1 MEQKMK
7 DSNQLYSN
15 IDLHAVLSSNGRFL
29 YISSN
34 CKQLL
39 LYEQKDLLGCFL
51 KDFVHTEDQFL
62 VESYFYN
69 QHMLEICHFRLL
81 RSDLTAVWVE
91 ASIDFVACD
100 GLDNDLSREMIL
112 KMRVMN
118 TEPQKA
124 AFQPTEVSEQSLGSL
139 PAFQDVSEAENLIA
153 MLPNPLCIT
162 ALGKIVYANDAML
175 QLMGVC
181 TKDEMIGKSA
191 FDFIAEEYHDI
202 VRSRIKRLQQG
213 LPVGM
218 IEQIWKR
225 KDGSMIHIE
234 VKSSP
239 AIYQNQRAVGMIEQI
254 WKRKD
259 GSMIHIEVKSSPAI
273 YQNQRAELLLL
284 VDISS
289 RKKFQTVLQ
298 KSRERYQLLI
308 QNSID
313 TIAVIHDHK
322 WVFMNESG
330 IKLFEAEH
338 YDKLI
343 GKDIFHQ
350 IHSCDQQ
357 KVKKS
362 LSRIIE
368 RASDSEIVTMSC
380 HTFKHR
386 LIYTEMV
393 CIPTTFFGE
402 TAVQIILR
410 DISERKQTEELMLR
424 SEKLSIAGQLAAG
437 IAHEIRNPL
446 TAIKGFLQLIKPKT
460 KDRDQYFEIV
470 FSELSRIEI
479 ILSELLMLAKP
490 QQTASMQTLD
500 LKKIISEVTAL
511 LETQAN
517 LNGILMN
524 TSDIE
529 EDLLMNGD
537 QNQLKQVFIN
547 LIKNAVESMPDGG
560 KVDITAKAEKEGILV
575 TIRDEGIG
583 IPESVMKR
591 IGEPF
596 LTTKEKGTGL
606 GLMVTFNILENH
618 NGTIRVDSDPEK
630 GTVFHIMFPAK

>member
-1 MEQKMK
+1 MEQQMK

-69 QHMLEICHFRLL
+69 QHMLEVCHFRLL
-81 RSDLTAVWVE
+81 RSDLTAVWIE

-100 GLDNDLSREMIL
+100 GLDNEVSREMIL
-112 KMRVMN
+112 KMRVLD

-124 AFQPTEVSEQSLGSL
+124 AFQTTSKVAEQSLGSL
-139 PAFQDVSEAENLIA
+139 PAFQNVGEAEQLIA

-162 ALGKIVYANDAML
+162 TLGKIVYANDAML
-175 QLMGVC
+175 QLMGVSAR
-181 TKDEMIGKSA
+181 DDMIGKSA

-202 VRSRIKRLQQG
+202 VRSRITRLQQG

-225 KDGSMIHIE
+225 QDGSSIHIE

-239 AIYQNQRAVGMIEQI
+239 T
-254 WKRKD
+254 
-259 GSMIHIEVKSSPAI
+259 I

-380 HTFKHR
+380 HTFKHK

-490 QQTASMQTLD
+490 QQTSSMQTLD

-524 TSDIE
+524 TSEIE
-529 EDLLMNGD
+529 EGLLMNGD

-560 KVDITAKAEKEGILV
+560 KVDITAKAEGDGILV

-618 NGTIRVDSDPEK
+618 NGKIRVDSQPEK